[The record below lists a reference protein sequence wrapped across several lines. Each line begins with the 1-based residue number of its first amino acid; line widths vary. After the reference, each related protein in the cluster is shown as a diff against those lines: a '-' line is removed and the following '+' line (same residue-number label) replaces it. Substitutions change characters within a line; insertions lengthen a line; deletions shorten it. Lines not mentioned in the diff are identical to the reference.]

1 MLAVPPVEPIT
12 AATPLAFPSDA
23 GHPQGISSSA
33 ATRLDEFWFS
43 EVDLAPLGLFRIIFG
58 IELLNWFW
66 QLLPNLG
73 AFFTEDRM
81 LPGAT
86 LRPLRSDASMM
97 SGLEKLGGSP
107 APPRYPFSTSPMHQV
122 ARSIG
127 AVAMRSPP
135 RPAAC
140 QRSSVWAHI
149 PSEEGFHIRAQ
160 TQTEQADLN
169 LLRRQLGQIGG
180 AWSAFPLQLTWAAR
194 DLLKILDREESLRQ
208 RSFKA
213 EGQSEGTKRWVG
225 VPADYDLLL
234 RVSADANCDH
244 FPLTSTPFGGMG
256 CCE

>member
-23 GHPQGISSSA
+23 GHPQGLSSSA

-107 APPRYPFSTSPMHQV
+107 APPRYPFSTSPTPTH
-122 ARSIG
+122 APGRRRWRPIRCWCGCPPG
-127 AVAMRSPP
+127 APCGHS
-135 RPAAC
+135 
-140 QRSSVWAHI
+140 
-149 PSEEGFHIRAQ
+149 G
-160 TQTEQADLN
+160 
-169 LLRRQLGQIGG
+169 
-180 AWSAFPLQLTWAAR
+180 SAGHR
-194 DLLKILDREESLRQ
+194 
-208 RSFKA
+208 
-213 EGQSEGTKRWVG
+213 V
-225 VPADYDLLL
+225 VPALVTTSELQRTPDI
-234 RVSADANCDH
+234 DASSCA
-244 FPLTSTPFGGMG
+244 
-256 CCE
+256 